1 MLGNSEERAQ
11 RGERGDK
18 RLIKEAS
25 RLQDILSKDI
35 KAGMQRDSPLSP
47 IETLARLDC
56 LVWGLIP
63 GSDRKGI
70 DQWIDDKEY
79 LPPVHLHISK

>member
-1 MLGNSEERAQ
+1 MSKSNDRAPYDDQ
-11 RGERGDK
+11 YLLVRKDD
-18 RLIKEAS
+18 LI
-25 RLQDILSKDI
+25 DLSKDI

-63 GSDRKGI
+63 RSERKAI

-79 LPPVHLHISK
+79 LPPVHLHITK

>member
-1 MLGNSEERAQ
+1 MSKSNDLTPCDDQHLLVRK
-11 RGERGDK
+11 DD
-18 RLIKEAS
+18 LV
-25 RLQDILSKDI
+25 DLSKDI
-35 KAGMQRDSPLSP
+35 KAGMQRVSPLSP

-63 GSDRKGI
+63 RSERKGI

-79 LPPVHLHISK
+79 LPPVHLHITK